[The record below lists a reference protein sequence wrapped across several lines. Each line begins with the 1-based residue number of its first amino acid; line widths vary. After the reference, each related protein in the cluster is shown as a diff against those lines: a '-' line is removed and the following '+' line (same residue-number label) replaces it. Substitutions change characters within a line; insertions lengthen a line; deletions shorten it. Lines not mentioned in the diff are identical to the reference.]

1 MSGSSWDDFEE
12 EVTSGDEIARLKA
25 ANDRLSRQLFEV
37 KHKQSD
43 YISALVTAAED
54 AMVRLDIQPVP
65 APKKGKRKSGGEE
78 VAVALLSDIQ
88 LGKVTPDYDSQVA
101 YERVMRYAEK
111 IVRLAEIQRSDHPVK
126 TCRVMALGD
135 MVEGC
140 DIFPG
145 QQWLIDSTLYDQVC
159 VNGPKIM
166 IEFFRYLLANFDRVE
181 CDWVDGNHGRIGRK
195 GQFSA
200 RDNMDRFLG
209 MFVKTAMQN
218 DPRFE
223 LRMNPLA
230 TESNW
235 YTVASVGEYRAML
248 IHGNQI
254 RGSLGMPWYGIDKKV
269 SKWHM
274 VIPEAFKDVFMGHYH
289 QLARIPLN
297 NTTVYANGST
307 ESYNTYALENLA
319 SMSDPQQW
327 LLFVDPLAG
336 RVTASYGVELLD

>member
-1 MSGSSWDDFEE
+1 MGGRSWDDFEDDLSAE
-12 EVTSGDEIARLKA
+12 DKVSKLKE
-25 ANDRLSRQLFEV
+25 ANDRLARQLYEV
-37 KHKQSD
+37 KHKHSD
-43 YISALVTAAED
+43 YVGALVTAVND
-54 AMVRLDIQPVP
+54 AMLRLDIAPVP
-65 APKKGKRKSGGEE
+65 QPKKDKRKGGEE

-88 LGKVTPDYDSQVA
+88 LGKVTPNYNSEVA

-111 IVRLAEIQRSDHPVK
+111 IVHLAEVQRSDHPVHE
-126 TCRVMALGD
+126 CRIMALGD

-145 QQWLIDSTLYDQVC
+145 QQWLIDSTLFDQVC
-159 VNGPKIM
+159 VNGPKILV
-166 IEFFRYLLANFDRVE
+166 EFFRYLLAHFDVVS

-209 MFVKTAMQN
+209 MFVKTAMAHE
-218 DPRFE
+218 PRFK
-223 LRMNPLA
+223 LRMNPMEE
-230 TESNW
+230 ESNW

-269 SKWHM
+269 SKWRM
-274 VIPEAFKDVFMGHYH
+274 VIPEPFQDVMMGHYH

-327 LLFVDPLAG
+327 CLFVDPRRG
-336 RVTASYGVELLD
+336 RVTASYAVDLLE

>member
-1 MSGSSWDDFEE
+1 MTSDSWDDLESDINE
-12 EVTSGDEIARLKA
+12 ADQIARLKA
-25 ANDRLSRQLFEV
+25 ANGRLARQLYEV
-37 KHKQSD
+37 KHKHQD
-43 YISALVTAAED
+43 YISALIEAVSD
-54 AMVRLDIQPVP
+54 SMVRLDIKPVP
-65 APKKGKRKSGGEE
+65 KPNKSDKRRRTEE
-78 VAVALLSDIQ
+78 VSIALISDIQ
-88 LGKVTPDYDSQVA
+88 LGKLTPDYNSDVA

-111 IVRLAEIQRSDHPVK
+111 IVRLTEIQRTDHPVK
-126 TCRVMALGD
+126 VCRVMALGD

-166 IEFFRYLLANFDRVE
+166 VEFFRYLLAHFDRVE
-181 CDWVDGNHGRIGRK
+181 CDWIDGNHGRIGRK

-209 MFVKTAMQN
+209 TFIRTAMQN
-218 DPRFE
+218 EPRFE
-223 LRMNPLA
+223 LRMNPMEN
-230 TESNW
+230 ESNW
-235 YTVASVGEYRAML
+235 YTVAEVGNYRAML

-254 RGSLGMPWYGIDKKV
+254 KGQLGMPWYGIDKKV

-274 VIPEAFKDVFMGHYH
+274 VLPETFKDVFMGHYH

-297 NTTVYANGST
+297 NSTVYANGST

-319 SMSDPQQW
+319 SMGDPQQW
-327 LLFVDPLAG
+327 LLYVSPDEG
-336 RVTASYGVELLD
+336 RVTASYAVDLLR